1 MNIRSILLKITSLVT
16 CTIFLA
22 LIFLP
27 VIVSASSLTD
37 SAKKVILNT
46 IEDIEIHIDENQYPG
61 YKEKLI
67 ALKKANPNWKFTL
80 YYTGLNWNTVIYNE
94 TKALHSRS
102 LVQGKTGQWL
112 CEECG
117 TKVYDAGG
125 WMCASE
131 KAVAYLMDARNYL
144 IEKYIFQF
152 EELSYSPDTYTI
164 DGIERVLNGTFMY
177 KKSIREYYKNSDFED
192 ITFSK
197 AIMEAANSSGV
208 SPYYLAARIRQ
219 EIGVNGSDSIYGTY
233 SGYEGY
239 YNFYNIGANS
249 GEDPIGNGLKF
260 ASNSTMGKY
269 LLPWNDPAKAIKGGA
284 IWIATNYIAVGQ
296 DTLYFQKYD
305 VVNNGTVLY
314 NHQYMQNIFAA
325 RSEGYTTY
333 STYNKLGLLDNNY
346 NFIIPMYE
354 NMPITLAL
362 EPGTLNTQS
371 NLNEK
376 VQLTGD
382 NVILR
387 SSPTTLGNIISI
399 LKKNTI
405 LTRVE
410 KNSSY
415 ANGYYWDKVK
425 LADGTIG
432 YIVTNYLSTNIIE
445 DNTTKEEEKNN
456 TNTDNNQT
464 TIITEQV
471 KINASNVRVR
481 KNATTSSSIVATLE
495 KNTVVTRL
503 EKKVSYKNGYYWDKI
518 KLSNGTIGYIATNY
532 LSAITQNNTNT
543 EPSTTKTEQVKVNAN
558 NVRVRKSATTSSSI
572 VATLA
577 KNTVVTRLEKEVAYK
592 NGYYWDKIKL
602 SNGIIGYIATNYLS
616 NVSTSTSSSSS
627 TTTKIAKVNASNV
640 RVRKS
645 ATTSSRILKILSKGT
660 KVTILQ
666 KKAAYKN
673 GYYWDKV
680 KLSNGTVGYIATKYL
695 S

>member
-1 MNIRSILLKITSLVT
+1 MNIRSILLKIISLVT

-37 SAKKVILNT
+37 SAKKTILNT
-46 IEDIEIHIDENQYPG
+46 VEDIEIHVDEDKYPG

-94 TKALHSRS
+94 TKGLHSRS

-125 WMCASE
+125 WMCASQ
-131 KAVAYLMDARNYL
+131 KAVEYLMDARNYL
-144 IEKYIFQF
+144 TEKYIFQF
-152 EELSYSPDTYTI
+152 EELSYNPDTYTI
-164 DGIERVLNGTFMY
+164 DGIEKVLNGTFMY
-177 KKSIREYYKNSDFED
+177 QKSIREYYNNSEFED

-219 EIGVNGSDSIYGTY
+219 EIGVNGSDSIYGKY

-284 IWIATNYIAVGQ
+284 IWISTNYIAVGQ

-305 VVNNGTVLY
+305 VVNNGTALY

-333 STYNKLGLLDNNY
+333 STYSKLGLLDNNY
-346 NFIIPMYE
+346 NFIIPVYE
-354 NMPITLAL
+354 NMPVTLSA

-387 SSPTTLGNIISI
+387 SRPTTSGNIIAI

-405 LTRVE
+405 LTRIE

-415 ANGYYWDKVK
+415 TDGYYWDKVK
-425 LADGTIG
+425 LSDGTTG

-445 DNTTKEEEKNN
+445 DNTNKEEEKED
-456 TNTDNNQT
+456 TNTDNNQA
-464 TIITEQV
+464 IITAEQV
-471 KINASNVRVR
+471 KISASNVRVR
-481 KNATTSSSIVATLE
+481 KSATTSSSIVATLT
-495 KNTVVTRL
+495 KNTIVTRL
-503 EKKVSYKNGYYWDKI
+503 EKKAAYKDGYYWDKI

-532 LSAITQNNTNT
+532 LSAITQSNINT
-543 EPSTTKTEQVKVNAN
+543 EPSTTKTEQVKVNAS
-558 NVRVRKSATTSSSI
+558 NVRVRKGATTSSSI

-577 KNTVVTRLEKEVAYK
+577 KNTVVTRLEKKVAYK

-602 SNGIIGYIATNYLS
+602 SNGTIGYIATNYLS
-616 NVSTSTSSSSS
+616 SISTSSSSS
-627 TTTKIAKVNASNV
+627 TTTTKTAKVNQSNV
-640 RVRKS
+640 RLRKS
-645 ATTSSRILKILSKGT
+645 ATTSSRILKTLSKGT
-660 KVTILQ
+660 KVTVLQ